1 MRDLENMLQGL
12 GEKNKKAEQEEIT
25 MTDLEKKRI
34 FAQTMTK
41 IEQEKVNENRDKKNR
56 RWRTAG
62 KAAAAVTA
70 VVLVG
75 IGGTKAAAALGLD
88 DSIRNFFHI
97 EAGVPSQKI
106 EKMVSTPE
114 ASTTNNGVSVSTSQ
128 VIGDTTRFYAVLKV
142 KNLPEK
148 PEKYEFQTTELAVK
162 GDDGA
167 TYDYTI
173 DGPNMAGGDGKTTT
187 FNVLVSGINK
197 QGVDVNLNGKSVAF
211 TLKNIGY
218 RDAKGKFKVVK
229 KGNWK
234 LDWTFKTEADVT
246 TKEVNK
252 NISLLDAKATWK
264 DIRISPLSVTVDF
277 QITKSGKA
285 HMSFK
290 EWNKLEKTQRVV
302 VQFADGT
309 REDSRFCD
317 DVNEEWGD
325 EKTSGYRR
333 IGFRK
338 VIEPKDIVSVTFG
351 DQTVVLNPN
360 VKLEQRTKL
369 RSKAA
374 NCTVALPQNVAK
386 LITVKEKKNVKN
398 ADFKKKE
405 SYAMFMA
412 KKNGV
417 KMPFFTI
424 HKIKGE
430 YSPEQVEKKND
441 TMTYIDSRDGDTYT
455 IEYGEIM
462 DEKQAKEFKDILNT
476 YISNVLPY
484 FEIIR

>member
-12 GEKNKKAEQEEIT
+12 GEKNKKAEQEGIT

-88 DSIRNFFHI
+88 DSIRSFFHI

-173 DGPNMAGGDGKTTT
+173 DGPNMAGGDEKTTT

-229 KGNWK
+229 KGKWK
-234 LDWTFKTEADVT
+234 LDYCQTIIV
-246 TKEVNK
+246 
-252 NISLLDAKATWK
+252 LL
-264 DIRISPLSVTVDF
+264 
-277 QITKSGKA
+277 Q
-285 HMSFK
+285 
-290 EWNKLEKTQRVV
+290 
-302 VQFADGT
+302 
-309 REDSRFCD
+309 
-317 DVNEEWGD
+317 
-325 EKTSGYRR
+325 
-333 IGFRK
+333 
-338 VIEPKDIVSVTFG
+338 
-351 DQTVVLNPN
+351 
-360 VKLEQRTKL
+360 
-369 RSKAA
+369 
-374 NCTVALPQNVAK
+374 
-386 LITVKEKKNVKN
+386 
-398 ADFKKKE
+398 
-405 SYAMFMA
+405 
-412 KKNGV
+412 
-417 KMPFFTI
+417 
-424 HKIKGE
+424 
-430 YSPEQVEKKND
+430 
-441 TMTYIDSRDGDTYT
+441 
-455 IEYGEIM
+455 
-462 DEKQAKEFKDILNT
+462 
-476 YISNVLPY
+476 
-484 FEIIR
+484 

>member
-12 GEKNKKAEQEEIT
+12 GEKNKKAEQEGIT

-88 DSIRNFFHI
+88 DSIRSFFHI

-114 ASTTNNGVSVSTSQ
+114 ESTTNNGVSVSTSQ

-148 PEKYEFQTTELAVK
+148 PEEYEFQTTELAVK

-167 TYDYTI
+167 TYDYTV

-338 VIEPKDIVSVTFG
+338 VIEPKDIVSVT
-351 DQTVVLNPN
+351 DYTPA
-360 VKLEQRTKL
+360 EIIR
-369 RSKAA
+369 
-374 NCTVALPQNVAK
+374 
-386 LITVKEKKNVKN
+386 
-398 ADFKKKE
+398 
-405 SYAMFMA
+405 MA